1 MTKDIPNIFSYAT
14 SELSQDAMIAWLL
27 QWASPEY
34 GEADPDLHRTGKEFV
49 RLLAGKSDDFHIE
62 SVDVGRQW

>member
-34 GEADPDLHRTGKEFV
+34 GEADPDLHRTGVYCHRKVNSFATE
-49 RLLAGKSDDFHIE
+49 K
-62 SVDVGRQW
+62 